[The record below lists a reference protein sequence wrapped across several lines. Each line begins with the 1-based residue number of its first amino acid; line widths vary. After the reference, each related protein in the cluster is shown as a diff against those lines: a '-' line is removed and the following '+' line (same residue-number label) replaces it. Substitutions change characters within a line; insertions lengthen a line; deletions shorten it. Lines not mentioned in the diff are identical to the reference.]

1 MSAVPITRVR
11 TIVDKIEDGG
21 RGIKLF
27 SLVDPDHWELPP
39 FRPGAHIDLH
49 LPGGLV
55 RTYSLCNDPADD
67 KRYVVAVKREAEG
80 RGGSIVLHDAV
91 KVGDTI
97 GVTLPRGGLD
107 LSADVTR
114 FTFIGGGIGVTPF
127 LSAAAWLEAHG
138 PFEIHA
144 ALIARGEPPL
154 ADLLAPLR
162 KSGHVVIH
170 DTSSGQRP
178 DIAALV
184 GRPLSDIA
192 LACCGPDGMI
202 DDFEQA
208 SRDWPADR
216 VHIER
221 FVPPPLPV
229 DPDAQAL
236 CARARK
242 IEAGNHRGA
251 GQTMLSAL
259 TDIGIDVPASCCG
272 GICRLLQGGLA
283 GRTAGASRPRAVGRR
298 SANAA
303 SWSAWR
309 VPLGIAWFSIS
320 DVADLTVKQAATVIR
335 CRLFAFTAH
344 RDARRSGQRS
354 ARFGWLTNIP

>member
-11 TIVDKIEDGG
+11 TVVDKIEDGG
-21 RGIKLF
+21 QGIKLF

-49 LPGGLV
+49 LPRGLV

-107 LSADVTR
+107 LSAEVTR
-114 FTFIGGGIGVTPF
+114 FTFVGGGIGVTPF
-127 LSAAAWLEAHG
+127 LSAAAWLKRTGRSKFTLHM
-138 PFEIHA
+138 
-144 ALIARGEPPL
+144 IARGEPPL
-154 ADLLAPLR
+154 AGLLAPLR

-184 GRPLSDIA
+184 GRPLSDVA

-229 DPDAQAL
+229 DPDAKPYVLAL
-236 CARARK
+236 AKSNREITVA
-242 IEAGNHRGA
+242 A

-272 GICRLLQGGLA
+272 GICGSCKVDWLEGQ
-283 GRTAGASRPRAVGRR
+283 PV
-298 SANAA
+298 
-303 SWSAWR
+303 
-309 VPLGIAWFSIS
+309 
-320 DVADLTVKQAATVIR
+320 
-335 CRLFAFTAH
+335 H
-344 RDARRSGQRS
+344 RDRVLSPAERERSLLVCVAGS
-354 ARFGWLTNIP
+354 AGDRLVLDL

>member
-1 MSAVPITRVR
+1 MSAVPITKVR
-11 TIVDKIEDGG
+11 TIVDRIEDGG
-21 RGIKLF
+21 QGIKLF
-27 SLVDPDHWELPP
+27 SLVDPDRWELPP

-55 RTYSLCNDPADD
+55 RTYSLCNDPVDN

-80 RGGSIVLHDAV
+80 RGGSIVLHDEV

-107 LSADVTR
+107 LSTDVTR
-114 FTFIGGGIGVTPF
+114 FTFVGGGIGVTPF
-127 LSAAAWLEAHG
+127 LSAAAWLKRMGRSKFTLHM
-138 PFEIHA
+138 
-144 ALIARGEPPL
+144 IARGEPPL
-154 ADLLAPLR
+154 AELLAPLR
-162 KSGHVVIH
+162 KSGHLVIH

-184 GRPLSDIA
+184 GRPLSDVA

-229 DPDAQAL
+229 DPDAKPYVLAL
-236 CARARK
+236 AKSQREIIVA
-242 IEAGNHRGA
+242 A

-259 TDIGIDVPASCCG
+259 IDIGVDVPASCCG
-272 GICRLLQGGLA
+272 GICGSCKVDWLEGQ
-283 GRTAGASRPRAVGRR
+283 PV
-298 SANAA
+298 
-303 SWSAWR
+303 
-309 VPLGIAWFSIS
+309 
-320 DVADLTVKQAATVIR
+320 
-335 CRLFAFTAH
+335 H
-344 RDARRSGQRS
+344 RDRVLSPAERERSLLVCVAGS
-354 ARFGWLTNIP
+354 AKDRLVLDL

>member
-11 TIVDKIEDGG
+11 TVVDKIEDGG
-21 RGIKLF
+21 KGIKLF

-114 FTFIGGGIGVTPF
+114 FTFVGGGIGVTPF
-127 LSAAAWLEAHG
+127 LSAAAWLKRMGRSKFTLHM
-138 PFEIHA
+138 
-144 ALIARGEPPL
+144 IARGEPPL

-170 DTSSGQRP
+170 DTSAGGRP

-184 GRPLSDIA
+184 GRPLSDVA

-216 VHIER
+216 VHVER

-229 DPDAQAL
+229 DPDAKPYVLAL
-236 CARARK
+236 AKSKREITVA
-242 IEAGNHRGA
+242 AGR
-251 GQTMLSAL
+251 TMLSAL

-272 GICRLLQGGLA
+272 GICGSCKVDWLEGQ
-283 GRTAGASRPRAVGRR
+283 PV
-298 SANAA
+298 
-303 SWSAWR
+303 
-309 VPLGIAWFSIS
+309 
-320 DVADLTVKQAATVIR
+320 
-335 CRLFAFTAH
+335 H
-344 RDARRSGQRS
+344 RDRVLSPAERERSLLVCVGGS
-354 ARFGWLTNIP
+354 AGDRLVLDL

>member
-1 MSAVPITRVR
+1 MSALPITKVR

-21 RGIKLF
+21 QGIKLF

-55 RTYSLCNDPADD
+55 RTYSLCNDPVDN

-80 RGGSIVLHDAV
+80 RGGSIVLHDEV

-107 LSADVTR
+107 LSTDVTR
-114 FTFIGGGIGVTPF
+114 FTFVGGGIGVTPF
-127 LSAAAWLEAHG
+127 LSAAAWLKRMGRSKFTLHM
-138 PFEIHA
+138 
-144 ALIARGEPPL
+144 IARGEPPL
-154 ADLLAPLR
+154 AELLAPLR
-162 KSGHVVIH
+162 KSGHLVIH

-184 GRPLSDIA
+184 GRPLSDVA

-229 DPDAQAL
+229 DPDAKPYVLAL
-236 CARARK
+236 AKSQREIIVA
-242 IEAGNHRGA
+242 A

-259 TDIGIDVPASCCG
+259 IDIGVDVPASCCG
-272 GICRLLQGGLA
+272 GICGSCKVDWLEGQ
-283 GRTAGASRPRAVGRR
+283 PV
-298 SANAA
+298 
-303 SWSAWR
+303 
-309 VPLGIAWFSIS
+309 
-320 DVADLTVKQAATVIR
+320 
-335 CRLFAFTAH
+335 H
-344 RDARRSGQRS
+344 RDRVLSPAERERSLLVCVAGS
-354 ARFGWLTNIP
+354 ARDRLVLDL

>member
-49 LPGGLV
+49 LPRGLV
-55 RTYSLCNDPADD
+55 RTYSLCNDPADS

-127 LSAAAWLEAHG
+127 LSAATWLKRMGRSKFTLHM
-138 PFEIHA
+138 
-144 ALIARGEPPL
+144 IARGEPPL

-184 GRPLSDIA
+184 GRPLSDVA

-221 FVPPPLPV
+221 FVPPPLPI
-229 DPDAQAL
+229 DPDAKPYVLAL
-236 CARARK
+236 AKSKRE
-242 IEAGNHRGA
+242 ITVTA

-272 GICRLLQGGLA
+272 GICGSCKVDWLEGQ
-283 GRTAGASRPRAVGRR
+283 PV
-298 SANAA
+298 
-303 SWSAWR
+303 
-309 VPLGIAWFSIS
+309 
-320 DVADLTVKQAATVIR
+320 
-335 CRLFAFTAH
+335 H
-344 RDARRSGQRS
+344 RDRVLSPAERERSLLVCVAGS
-354 ARFGWLTNIP
+354 AGDRLVLDL

>member
-1 MSAVPITRVR
+1 MSAVPITKVR
-11 TIVDKIEDGG
+11 TIVDTVEDGG

-39 FRPGAHIDLH
+39 FRPGAHIDLR

-114 FTFIGGGIGVTPF
+114 FTFVGGGIGVTPF
-127 LSAAAWLEAHG
+127 LSAAAWLKRMGRSKFTLHM
-138 PFEIHA
+138 
-144 ALIARGEPPL
+144 IARGEPPL

-184 GRPLSDIA
+184 GRPLSDVA

-229 DPDAQAL
+229 DPDAKPYVLAL
-236 CARARK
+236 AKSKREITVA
-242 IEAGNHRGA
+242 A

-272 GICRLLQGGLA
+272 GICGSCKVDWLEGQ
-283 GRTAGASRPRAVGRR
+283 PV
-298 SANAA
+298 
-303 SWSAWR
+303 
-309 VPLGIAWFSIS
+309 
-320 DVADLTVKQAATVIR
+320 
-335 CRLFAFTAH
+335 H
-344 RDARRSGQRS
+344 RDRVLSPAERERSLLVCVAGS
-354 ARFGWLTNIP
+354 AGDRLVLDL

>member
-1 MSAVPITRVR
+1 MSAVPITKVR

-21 RGIKLF
+21 AGIKVF

-39 FRPGAHIDLH
+39 FKPGAHIDLH

-67 KRYVVAVKREAEG
+67 KRYVVAVKREVEG
-80 RGGSIVLHDAV
+80 RGGSIVLHDEV

-97 GVTLPRGGLD
+97 GVMLPRGGLD
-107 LSADVTR
+107 LSTEVTR
-114 FTFIGGGIGVTPF
+114 FTFVGGGIGVTPF
-127 LSAAAWLEAHG
+127 LSAAAWLKRMGRSKFTLHM
-138 PFEIHA
+138 
-144 ALIARGEPPL
+144 IARGEPPL

-184 GRPLSDIA
+184 GRPLSDVA
-192 LACCGPDGMI
+192 LACCGPDSMI

-229 DPDAQAL
+229 DPDAKPYVLAL
-236 CARARK
+236 AKSKREIVVA
-242 IEAGNHRGA
+242 A

-272 GICRLLQGGLA
+272 GICGSCKVDWLEGQ
-283 GRTAGASRPRAVGRR
+283 PV
-298 SANAA
+298 
-303 SWSAWR
+303 
-309 VPLGIAWFSIS
+309 
-320 DVADLTVKQAATVIR
+320 
-335 CRLFAFTAH
+335 H
-344 RDARRSGQRS
+344 RDRVLSPAERERSLLVCVAGS
-354 ARFGWLTNIP
+354 AKDRLVLDL

>member
-11 TIVDKIEDGG
+11 TVVDKIEDGG
-21 RGIKLF
+21 KGIKLF

-127 LSAAAWLEAHG
+127 LSAAAWLKRMGRSKFTLHM
-138 PFEIHA
+138 
-144 ALIARGEPPL
+144 IARGEPPL

-170 DTSSGQRP
+170 DTSSGRAP
-178 DIAALV
+178 GYRGT
-184 GRPLSDIA
+184 GRP
-192 LACCGPDGMI
+192 
-202 DDFEQA
+202 
-208 SRDWPADR
+208 
-216 VHIER
+216 
-221 FVPPPLPV
+221 
-229 DPDAQAL
+229 
-236 CARARK
+236 
-242 IEAGNHRGA
+242 
-251 GQTMLSAL
+251 
-259 TDIGIDVPASCCG
+259 
-272 GICRLLQGGLA
+272 
-283 GRTAGASRPRAVGRR
+283 
-298 SANAA
+298 
-303 SWSAWR
+303 
-309 VPLGIAWFSIS
+309 
-320 DVADLTVKQAATVIR
+320 ATVG
-335 CRLFAFTAH
+335 CRACLLRSRRHDRRLRTGVT
-344 RDARRSGQRS
+344 RLARRSRS
-354 ARFGWLTNIP
+354 YRALRAAAAAGRS

>member
-1 MSAVPITRVR
+1 MSAVPITKVR

-21 RGIKLF
+21 QGIKLF

-127 LSAAAWLEAHG
+127 LSAAAWLKRMGRSKFTLHM
-138 PFEIHA
+138 
-144 ALIARGEPPL
+144 IARGEPPL

-184 GRPLSDIA
+184 GRPLSDVA

-229 DPDAQAL
+229 DPDAKPYVLAL
-236 CARARK
+236 AKSKREITVA
-242 IEAGNHRGA
+242 A

-272 GICRLLQGGLA
+272 GICGSCKVDWLEGQ
-283 GRTAGASRPRAVGRR
+283 PV
-298 SANAA
+298 
-303 SWSAWR
+303 
-309 VPLGIAWFSIS
+309 
-320 DVADLTVKQAATVIR
+320 
-335 CRLFAFTAH
+335 H
-344 RDARRSGQRS
+344 RDRVLSPAERERSLLVCVAGS
-354 ARFGWLTNIP
+354 AGDRLVLDL